1 MMRKLIRE
9 NRQLWGVLRGM
20 ISVMILTNLATM
32 LGSFVDGIVVGS
44 CLGDVSMS
52 AMGLSIPVTYLGSA
66 IAGVFSSGTQN
77 KCATAIGNGNTEEA
91 NRYFNTSLGF
101 LCLIGAALV
110 LVIELFTDPIA
121 AALGARAPHENLKP
135 DLVLYLRGIGL
146 SIPLICLSNTLST
159 QLYVVG
165 KKKISLIAMTAG
177 TVFNAAGD
185 LAAVYVFHA
194 GMLGIS
200 LSTALCYLV
209 SSAILLTQFTGRK
222 TDRASLRIRL
232 SDFAPKEFPGI
243 LKVGGSMAFVRVCH
257 MTRTW
262 IINTILGFVFF
273 QAAIT
278 AFSVQNSLVSIV
290 TCVCVGAGAAAM
302 TVSSYYA
309 GEKNLS
315 GIKNMMKL
323 AVLYGL
329 GLSVLVAAGCIIA
342 RYPLVGMFTKSD
354 EVAKYAADAF
364 LGYLISMPLYSVN
377 MTFMLYFQ
385 GIRRMKTT
393 NLLCFFDNL
402 FFVCLA
408 AVVLGYTVGL
418 NGVWAAFPVGEV
430 CTLISLAVMARIY
443 HKRPVRKFE
452 DLPQI
457 PDETDVCEQNYE
469 CDNLCRIIDVSKEAE
484 AFALSRGAG
493 KKTAGTI
500 SLCIEEYGKNI
511 MEWGFREKG
520 KPLLS
525 VRLVRDGENWKI
537 YLKDTGTRFDPL
549 VWLREHGTE
558 ARVAEEQ
565 IGIRLTAGLASDMK
579 YVQALGMNTV
589 IITVAG

>member
-1 MMRKLIRE
+1 
-9 NRQLWGVLRGM
+9 M
-20 ISVMILTNLATM
+20 IW
-32 LGSFVDGIVVGS
+32 
-44 CLGDVSMS
+44 
-52 AMGLSIPVTYLGSA
+52 
-66 IAGVFSSGTQN
+66 
-77 KCATAIGNGNTEEA
+77 
-91 NRYFNTSLGF
+91 
-101 LCLIGAALV
+101 
-110 LVIELFTDPIA
+110 
-121 AALGARAPHENLKP
+121 
-135 DLVLYLRGIGL
+135 
-146 SIPLICLSNTLST
+146 
-159 QLYVVG
+159 
-165 KKKISLIAMTAG
+165 
-177 TVFNAAGD
+177 
-185 LAAVYVFHA
+185 
-194 GMLGIS
+194 
-200 LSTALCYLV
+200 
-209 SSAILLTQFTGRK
+209 SAILLTQFTGHK
-222 TDRASLRIRL
+222 TGGASLRIRL

-257 MTRTW
+257 MARTW

-315 GIKNMMKL
+315 GMKNMMKL

-329 GLSVLVAAGCIIA
+329 GLSVLVAVSCIFA
-342 RYPLVGMFTKSD
+342 RYPLVSMFTKSD
-354 EVAKYAADAF
+354 EVANYAADAF
-364 LGYLISMPLYSVN
+364 LGYLISMPLYAVN

-385 GIRRMKTT
+385 GIRRIKTT

-408 AVVLGYTVGL
+408 AVILGFTIGL

-430 CTLISLAVMARIY
+430 CTLISLAVMARVY

-452 DLPQI
+452 DLLQL
-457 PDETDVCEQNYE
+457 PDDTYVCEQNYE
-469 CDNLCRIIDVSKEAE
+469 CDNINRIMDVSREAE
-484 AFALSRGAG
+484 TFVLSRGASQ
-493 KKTAGTI
+493 KAANTI

-511 MEWGFREKG
+511 MEWGFQEKG

-525 VRLVRDGENWKI
+525 VRLLQDGEKWKI
-537 YLKDTGTRFDPL
+537 YLKDTGRKFDPL
-549 VWLREHGTE
+549 AWLQEHGTE

-589 IITVAG
+589 IITVSD